1 MGISGKLWFVGNG
14 GVKNDEKFVILA
26 TTHMV
31 LYPAPDSFHIARSN
45 SADLDLVWLESLLKP
60 YWVYRAAVTRVLPI

>member
-14 GVKNDEKFVILA
+14 CSKSDEKSVILA

-31 LYPAPDSFHIARSN
+31 VYSAPAGIHVAGSN
-45 SADLDLVWLESLLKP
+45 LG
-60 YWVYRAAVTRVLPI
+60 